1 MIGVSLLKFSPV
13 QFFVFSFLCMCK
25 KCALNESCVIDSV
38 NATIS
43 QHAKK
48 KWMIESSNQV
58 EIILHTVYYQGL
70 HWFAKVR
77 KITDPDNVHS
87 IPLIVKILIF
97 GVFCCHLFLRLVQCY
112 VEKLAEEPEEA
123 VKKPVVVANVN
134 KWEGEDEDDV
144 KVSLDHS
151 YVEWCL
157 IY

>member
-1 MIGVSLLKFSPV
+1 M
-13 QFFVFSFLCMCK
+13 
-25 KCALNESCVIDSV
+25 
-38 NATIS
+38 
-43 QHAKK
+43 
-48 KWMIESSNQV
+48 
-58 EIILHTVYYQGL
+58 
-70 HWFAKVR
+70 R